1 LAGNVNSDNN
11 ESYNKFSSDD
21 GNVSSGDNFSLDKN
35 VSSDDNVNSDTKRKL
50 PTGTMTSAVSRSIV
64 ASEGTA
70 LAEIKQFELKGQ
82 INWKINDFLAWT
94 AFKKTGFKEIS
105 PEFKFNF
112 PEVNKCFTFQLEL
125 LPKGQP
131 FNENTKGLVVGIF
144 FTNLNS
150 EELNIKVLF
159 SFLNSVGAKVER
171 FSSFVSFEAQRSWG
185 TPNIFSVN
193 DLTSHPQTL
202 LPGGHLQIQC
212 NFTIYHPEP
221 TPTALN
227 PIQPARETLQT
238 AMLRLWS
245 DSDSHDF
252 QIVCDG
258 KTFRCH
264 ENILANKSDVLKQMM
279 AQAGTWKEN
288 EERAFEIEDFAP
300 AEVEMMLYFIYTNE
314 LPPNA
319 ECTANTLLIG
329 DKYNVK
335 GLVNLCEVEL
345 SNKLELNNAIN
356 ILEASDQVVDAK
368 QLKGNAIRFV
378 ADNIKSFF
386 DTSDFKRVVGP
397 NPELLHEILK
407 LTLG

>member
-1 LAGNVNSDNN
+1 M
-11 ESYNKFSSDD
+11 SS
-21 GNVSSGDNFSLDKN
+21 
-35 VSSDDNVNSDTKRKL
+35 
-50 PTGTMTSAVSRSIV
+50 AISRSIV
-64 ASEGTA
+64 ASEGSVSVE
-70 LAEIKQFELKGQ
+70 LKKVELKGQ
-82 INWKINDFLAWT
+82 INWKINDFLLWAE
-94 AFKKTGFKEIS
+94 FKKINSLEIS
-105 PEFKFNF
+105 PDFKFNF
-112 PEVNKCFTFQLEL
+112 PEVNKCYSFRLVL
-125 LPKGQP
+125 MPKGLP
-131 FNENTKGLVVGIF
+131 GEKGSKHLVSVCMFNYSN
-144 FTNLNS
+144 
-150 EELNIKVLF
+150 EELNMKNSY
-159 SFLNSVGAKVER
+159 SFLNNEGAQDGGDSHVETLEAHGG
-171 FSSFVSFEAQRSWG
+171 SSGILHIG
-185 TPNIFSVN
+185 TLHHLAI
-193 DLTSHPQTL
+193 DQI
-202 LPGGHLQIQC
+202 LPEGHLHIRC

-221 TPTALN
+221 DPTALN
-227 PIQPARETLQT
+227 PIQPARETLQN
-238 AMLRLWS
+238 AMLRLWN

-258 KTFRCH
+258 KIFRCH

-279 AQAGTWKEN
+279 AQAGSWKEN
-288 EERAFEIEDFAP
+288 EERALKIEDFAP

-319 ECTANTLLIG
+319 ECTASTLLIG